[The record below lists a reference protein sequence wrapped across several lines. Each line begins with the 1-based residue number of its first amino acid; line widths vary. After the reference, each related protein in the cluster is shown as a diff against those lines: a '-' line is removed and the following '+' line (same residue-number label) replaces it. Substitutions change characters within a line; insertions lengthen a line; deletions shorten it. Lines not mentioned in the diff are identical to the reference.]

1 MKKLMFVFAAALMF
15 AACSNGG
22 SNEQVNVDSVAVAD
36 SSVVAVDST
45 VAQIPADS
53 TK

>member
-1 MKKLMFVFAAALMF
+1 MFMFTAALMF
-15 AACSNGG
+15 AACNGG
-22 SNEQVNVDSVAVAD
+22 STESTNVDSVAVAD
-36 SSVVAVDST
+36 SSVAVVDST